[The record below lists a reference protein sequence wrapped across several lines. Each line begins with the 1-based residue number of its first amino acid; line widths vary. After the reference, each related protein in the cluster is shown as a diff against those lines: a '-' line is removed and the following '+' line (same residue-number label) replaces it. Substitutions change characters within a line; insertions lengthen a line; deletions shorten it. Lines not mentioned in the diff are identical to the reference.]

1 MRKLIQ
7 VGLID
12 NQNTSKTID
21 VEIHNL
27 HLFI

>member
-12 NQNTSKTID
+12 NQNISQTID

-27 HLFI
+27 QLFM

>member
-12 NQNTSKTID
+12 NQNISQTID
-21 VEIHNL
+21 VEIHDL
-27 HLFI
+27 HLFM